1 MLLALP
7 LAITLRD
14 ALAAHLGDSLAAET
28 AATGVNY
35 DWWQEFTAQASGL
48 GTTFSPG
55 IIGFATV
62 LDNISRVLDGRRP
75 IAPIAGAV
83 ALYLTGWAFLSGGIL
98 DRYARQRPIRTSG
111 FFAASGVYFWRFL
124 RLAAIAGLVY
134 WWLFA
139 YVHPWLFDT
148 QFDSLTRGM
157 SVERDAFLVR
167 ASFYVAFGVLLVA
180 LNITVDYAKVRMVVE
195 DRRSAVGA
203 LAAAL
208 RFIRNHS
215 GQVAALYALNSLTLL
230 ALLAL
235 WALVSPG
242 AWSDRPLDVG
252 SLSSRRSSTSSCG
265 SVRSCS
271 SWPRRSRFSRRTS
284 RMRRMPRRQSRCGRS
299 RRQQRPF
306 VGERQCPAH
315 AEACA
320 LRYPSRYP
328 SRQNAH
334 GRGAGF
340 SPPPPSVKPWRL
352 CRDDR
357 SRLRRSSE
365 FGVG

>member
-1 MLLALP
+1 MVFKVWRNGWKRVLGAPAIVAGVFVLTLLLALP

-14 ALAAHLGDSLAAET
+14 ALAAHLGGSLAAET
-28 AATGVNY
+28 AASGVNY

-75 IAPIAGAV
+75 VAPIAGAV

-208 RFIRNHS
+208 RFIRNNS
-215 GQVAALYALNSLTLL
+215 GQVVALYALNSLTLL

-242 AWSDRPLDVG
+242 PG
-252 SLSSRRSSTSSCG
+252 SAGPSMWVSFLAAQIYIV
-265 SVRSCS
+265 VRLCAKLQFMASQIAL
-271 SWPRRSRFSRRTS
+271 F
-284 RMRRMPRRQSRCGRS
+284 QAKL
-299 RRQQRPF
+299 
-306 VGERQCPAH
+306 AH
-315 AEACA
+315 ASYASAPVSVWPESPAAEAI
-320 LRYPSRYP
+320 
-328 SRQNAH
+328 RQ
-334 GRGAGF
+334 
-340 SPPPPSVKPWRL
+340 
-352 CRDDR
+352 
-357 SRLRRSSE
+357 
-365 FGVG
+365 